1 MLRYLAGSDGLE
13 VRPAVA
19 LEEMAETSLMPPSRR
34 SAHLVNVRKARP
46 QERHTGS
53 KRQGGRIRGRSLV
66 VGGSGGE
73 AAREGLVRNRR
84 RDGVQECRMISLAR
98 KGGSLYGIRQ
108 ERPQILSRTGGAHCN
123 LLE

>member
-1 MLRYLAGSDGLE
+1 MC
-13 VRPAVA
+13 VRPVLRKGI
-19 LEEMAETSLMPPSRR
+19 LEA
-34 SAHLVNVRKARP
+34 NARAG
-46 QERHTGS
+46 E
-53 KRQGGRIRGRSLV
+53 SLV